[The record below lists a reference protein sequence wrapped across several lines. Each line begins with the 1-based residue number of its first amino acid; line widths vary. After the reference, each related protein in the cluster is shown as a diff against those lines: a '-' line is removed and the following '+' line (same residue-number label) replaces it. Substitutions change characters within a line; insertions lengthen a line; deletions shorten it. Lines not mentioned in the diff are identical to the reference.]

1 MSIKENSLFKAMRH
15 IETVRNYLN
24 KIIRELLTRQEMHD
38 QSKLQSPEMELFDIM
53 TPKLRG
59 VTYGSPEYKACMKEL
74 SVAIEH
80 HNANNRH
87 HPEHFYNGIKDMTLV
102 DLIEMLCD
110 WKSSSLRHNDGNILK
125 SIDINQ
131 ARFNY
136 SDELKQILKNTAMW
150 LDSEQVPNHAN
161 ES

>member
-1 MSIKENSLFKAMRH
+1 MNIKDNSVFKAMRH
-15 IETVRNYLN
+15 IETVRNHLN
-24 KIIRELLTRQEMHD
+24 IIIKDLLVRQELHD
-38 QSKLQSPEMELFDIM
+38 QSKLQSPEMEIFDEH

-59 VTYGSPEYKACMKEL
+59 ITYGSDEYKSTMKFMK
-74 SVAIEH
+74 VAIDH

-87 HPEHFYNGIKDMTLV
+87 HPEHHANGIKDMTLV

-110 WKSSSLRHNDGNILK
+110 WKSSSMRHNDGNILK

-131 ARFNY
+131 QRFGY
-136 SDELKQILKNTAMW
+136 SDELKQILKNTAIW
-150 LDSEQVPNHAN
+150 LDSQQVNHHAH